1 MAKKISKLTKEQE
14 QKIPV
19 YRDRYIALGRDTG
32 KFTKEEIEQD
42 VYDFYCEI
50 MKTKKKPEILIFD
63 SPYSLWQYV
72 CKKTKLKD
80 TEYVVPYIGGS
91 FDSNIF
97 SFYDFF
103 INETDVTITDEMMR
117 LYKIYSKTLN
127 IGLMYPF
134 DDVCLISQK
143 PSAIHFN
150 ESGVIHC
157 DGGPAI
163 EYADG
168 FSVYILNGV
177 RVKKEYAVT
186 PWDQLDPQS
195 VIKETNAE
203 VRRELVRKIG
213 IERVV
218 KKLGAKV
225 VDKEESY
232 ELLLLDIGDENKRP
246 YLKMINPSTGTYH
259 IEGVPPGTKTVKDA
273 IAWRNQTDEKP
284 TSIS

>member
-1 MAKKISKLTKEQE
+1 MGKITKLTAKQTAMIDE
-14 QKIPV
+14 
-19 YRDRYIALGRDTG
+19 YRDRYIKIGRSTDR
-32 KFTKEEIEQD
+32 FTLEEIRQD
-42 VYDFYCEI
+42 IYDFYREI
-50 MKTKKKPEILIFD
+50 MKIEEKPEIKIFD
-63 SPYSLWQYV
+63 SPYSLWQFV
-72 CKKTKLKD
+72 CKETNLKD
-80 TEYVVPYIGGS
+80 KEFVVPYIGGS

-103 INETDVTITDEMMR
+103 INETDVTISEDVLR
-117 LYKIYSKTLN
+117 LYNVYRKTLK

-143 PSAIHFN
+143 PSVIRHN

-168 FSVYILNGV
+168 FAVYILNGV
-177 RVKKEYAVT
+177 RVKKEYALT
-186 PWDQLDPQS
+186 PWNELDPKL

-218 KKLGAKV
+218 EKLGAEV
-225 VDKEESY
+225 VDKEDDY
-232 ELLLLDIGDENKRP
+232 ELLLLDIGDDNKRP

-259 IEGVPPGTKTVKDA
+259 IEGVPPGTETVKAA
-273 IAWRNQTDEKP
+273 IAWRNSTDEKP
-284 TSIS
+284 SSIS